1 MTHPRSFP
9 RTVLFSAIFGLC
21 TTAAMPGCAGRE
33 GKPSKMAKWLENP
46 TNAKKLPDGKWYWE
60 DLGVTFE
67 VPDTLYVFKECTEL
81 SHSPEGDSGWIPVM
95 ECHTVDTGGGDED
108 EFAAEPGAEVEPIAL
123 KIYAT
128 KKTRPLDERTVTWF
142 ENQYKQAG
150 FRVDE
155 ISYQH
160 SFQNKPGIYAKLHV
174 MDTSTDTPTR
184 EILQFMFPKQDIV
197 FIART
202 EYPFGDTRAI
212 EADWKY
218 ILWNFETHPEL
229 ESQDGEK

>member
-1 MTHPRSFP
+1 MTHARSFP
-9 RTVLFSAIFGLC
+9 RSALFAAIFGLC
-21 TTAAMPGCAGRE
+21 AGLALPSCAGRE
-33 GKPSKMAKWLENP
+33 GKASKMARWLEDP

-81 SHSPEGDSGWIPVM
+81 AHASEGDAGWIPVM
-95 ECHTVDTGGGDED
+95 ECHTVGDSSDVD
-108 EFAAEPGAEVEPIAL
+108 EFGAEESSGAEPIAL

-229 ESQDGEK
+229 GEQGASE